1 MDIKTIET
9 KRPFTEAMDILSDK
23 YDVDMYALSFA
34 AVKNMVTD
42 AEWLMI
48 ENSLN
53 RYGFNRGK

>member
-42 AEWLMI
+42 AEW
-48 ENSLN
+48 
-53 RYGFNRGK
+53 